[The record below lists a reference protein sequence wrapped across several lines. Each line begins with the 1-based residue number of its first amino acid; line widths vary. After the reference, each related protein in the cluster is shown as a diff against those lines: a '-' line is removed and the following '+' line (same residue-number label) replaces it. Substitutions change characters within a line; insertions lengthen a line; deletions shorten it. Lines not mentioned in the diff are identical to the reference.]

1 MDYIAY
7 LLEYLAKRNKQMN
20 DFVFNVPSI
29 AQTNYPISFYTV
41 SEHYDQESI
50 NRKSSKFHQILVVL
64 GGHGRFTCG
73 GASYELRA
81 GSAFFTSRE
90 SRHSYERIKNLE
102 TAFITATGPAADA
115 LADMFSENGYIFFE
129 SVDTESFIESIR
141 KIKRELK
148 NGASAARLSAITYSI
163 FTSFLSLKDQT
174 PSAYLSD
181 TVRYID
187 THFSQS
193 ITIKE
198 LADLSAVSVSKL
210 CHDFKAKYG
219 ISVFEYVMEIR
230 LTYARELLINMP
242 TMSAKY
248 IAESSGFSDPGYFTK
263 AYKKRFGLTPSQQKN
278 RR

>member
-1 MDYIAY
+1 
-7 LLEYLAKRNKQMN
+7 MN

-29 AQTNYPISFYTV
+29 DQTNYPISFHTL
-41 SEHYDQESI
+41 SEHYDQESV
-50 NRKSSKFHQILVVL
+50 NRKSSKLHQILVVL
-64 GGHGRFTCG
+64 GGHGRFNCG
-73 GASYELRA
+73 GESYELRA

-129 SVDTESFIESIR
+129 SVDTESFIDSIR
-141 KIKRELK
+141 KLKRELK

-174 PSAYLSD
+174 PSAYWSD

-230 LTYARELLINMP
+230 LTYARELLINVP
-242 TMSAKY
+242 TMSAKH